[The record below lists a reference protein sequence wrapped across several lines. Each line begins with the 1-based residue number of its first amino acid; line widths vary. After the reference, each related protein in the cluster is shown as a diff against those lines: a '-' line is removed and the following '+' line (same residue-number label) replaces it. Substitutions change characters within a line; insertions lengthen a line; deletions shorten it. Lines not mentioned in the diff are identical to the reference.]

1 MIRWI
6 VALVLLAASVA
17 PVQAFAECACLPL
30 RTFTPEER
38 QQFETQYGIDWWKVM
53 GLIPGPSQPGDW
65 VERWWGDSSRT
76 FYVPQQFWD
85 PRGCA
90 SSGEKLARPRSG
102 LHDHPDTK
110 GEVR

>member
-1 MIRWI
+1 MINDWLTSRYQ
-6 VALVLLAASVA
+6 ASDA
-17 PVQAFAECACLPL
+17 HGPVDCSANQN
-30 RTFTPEER
+30 
-38 QQFETQYGIDWWKVM
+38 FETQYGIDWWKVM

>member
-53 GLIPGPSQPGDW
+53 GRDTFARGPFL
-65 VERWWGDSSRT
+65 SRRT
-76 FYVPQQFWD
+76 VAPASIVRARAPAHQHSM
-85 PRGCA
+85 
-90 SSGEKLARPRSG
+90 SSG
-102 LHDHPDTK
+102 
-110 GEVR
+110 